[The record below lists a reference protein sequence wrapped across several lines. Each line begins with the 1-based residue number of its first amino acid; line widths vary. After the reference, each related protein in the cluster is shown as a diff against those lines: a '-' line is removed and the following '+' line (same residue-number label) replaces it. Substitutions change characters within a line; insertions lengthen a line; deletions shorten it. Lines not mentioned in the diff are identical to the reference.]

1 MSTVLGILK
10 FRSLPFIFPKYERW
24 KGFDSGM
31 KPIVTKGKSAE
42 GSLEVIK
49 SKKSK
54 KVKDVRHAGV
64 LGV

>member
-1 MSTVLGILK
+1 MSAMLGILK
-10 FRSLPFIFPKYERW
+10 LRSLPFIFPKYERW

-31 KPIVTKGKSAE
+31 KPIVTQEKSAE

-49 SKKSK
+49 

-64 LGV
+64 PGV